1 MDKSVVDF
9 INSHSELI
17 EEGDI
22 QKIYDEANYDIF
34 SEIILALL
42 DAGCDL
48 DGGED
53 KEDNL
58 TYTLTSITREIV
70 VLKETNE
77 MLPFK
82 HYIDDVTEYRAHI
95 DENSV
100 HFLTL
105 KAAIDFLYELH
116 KQGMYDMKKW
126 YPTMTTL
133 NGNTLVDVTTDQGI
147 VLMIERGYNKLISSK

>member
-1 MDKSVVDF
+1 MNKSVVEF
-9 INSHSELI
+9 IKTHPELI

-22 QKIYDEANYDIF
+22 QKIYDDGNYAIF
-34 SEIILALL
+34 SEIILELL
-42 DAGCDL
+42 EAECDL
-48 DGGED
+48 YGGED
-53 KEDNL
+53 TEDNL
-58 TYTLTSITREIV
+58 TYTLTSTTREIV
-70 VLKETNE
+70 VLNETIE
-77 MLPFK
+77 GLPFN

-105 KAAIDFLYELH
+105 KAAIDFLYGLH
-116 KQGMYDMKKW
+116 KQGMYDMKEW

-147 VLMIERGYNKLISSK
+147 VLMLERGYNKLISSK